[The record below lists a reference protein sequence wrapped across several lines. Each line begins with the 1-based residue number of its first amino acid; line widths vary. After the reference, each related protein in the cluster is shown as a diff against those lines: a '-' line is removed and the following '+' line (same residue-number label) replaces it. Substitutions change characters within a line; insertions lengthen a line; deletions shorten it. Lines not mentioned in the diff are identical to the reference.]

1 MPLEVLW
8 RQSCSEERMDTVSR
22 ESFVADYTKALRNNS
37 AAVFIGAGLSRASG
51 FVDWRELLRDIAT
64 DLKLDVDHETDLIA
78 VAQYHLNKHGSRN
91 KLNQL
96 IVDQFTKDVQ
106 LTDNHRLLATLPLD
120 TVWTTNYDKL
130 VEVAFNEAHKRTD
143 VKIVQKNL
151 ATTRS
156 GRVVTI
162 YKMHGDVDHAHD
174 AVLTKD
180 DYETFASNRNLFSVK
195 LKGDLVEKTFLF
207 LGYSFNDPNIDYV
220 LSRIRALLDQDSRQ
234 HYCIMRWPEK
244 AKGSR
249 GKKKA
254 DYDYARRKLELR
266 VADLKRYGIQAVMI
280 DRYDELTA
288 ILDELNHRI
297 HLRDVFVSG
306 SAHDF
311 APMGQ
316 ERVEKLAYA
325 IGRNLIQNGCNLVS
339 GVGLGVGGN
348 VVIGALESLL
358 ATGREDLSDRLT
370 LRPFPQ
376 QPPSGMSRADFWT
389 RYRQDMIR
397 QSGAC
402 IFISGNKLDGGKV
415 IEAKGVIEEFDIA
428 HSLGKY
434 PIPIGATGH
443 AARQLWKYVST
454 DLPAFYPKG
463 GVKKFFDILGDVSRS
478 NEEIV
483 RAVVGILKQIKA
495 F

>member
-1 MPLEVLW
+1 
-8 RQSCSEERMDTVSR
+8 MDTVSR
-22 ESFVADYTKALRNNS
+22 ESFVADYTKALRNGS

-51 FVDWRELLRDIAT
+51 FVDWRELLRDIAA
-64 DLKLDVDHETDLIA
+64 DLKLDIDQETDLIA
-78 VAQYHLNKHGSRN
+78 VAQYHLNKHASRN

-96 IVDQFTKDVQ
+96 IVDQFTKDVH
-106 LTDNHRLLATLPLD
+106 LTDNHRLLASLPLD

-130 VEVAFNEAHKRTD
+130 LEEAFDEAHKRTD

-151 ATTRS
+151 TTTRS

-180 DYETFASNRNLFSVK
+180 DYETFASTRNLFSVT

-207 LGYSFNDPNIDYV
+207 LGYSFNDPNIDYI

-244 AKGSR
+244 PKGSR

-254 DYDYARRKLELR
+254 DYEYARRKLELR
-266 VADLKRYGIQAVMI
+266 IADLKRYGIQALMI
-280 DRYDELTA
+280 DHYDELTH
-288 ILDELNHRI
+288 ILRELNQRT

-316 ERVEKLAYA
+316 DRVEKLAYA
-325 IGRNLIQNGCNLVS
+325 IGKNLVQYGCNLVS
-339 GVGLGVGGN
+339 GVGLGIGGH
-348 VVIGALESLL
+348 VVIGAMESLL
-358 ATGREDLSDRLT
+358 TNRKDDLSDRLT

-376 QPPSGMSRADFWT
+376 QPPSGMSRAEFWT
-389 RYRQDMIR
+389 KYRQDMIG
-397 QSGAC
+397 QAGAC
-402 IFISGNKLDGGKV
+402 IFICGNNLEGGKV
-415 IEAKGVIEEFDIA
+415 LEANGVMEEFNIA
-428 HSLGKY
+428 RALAKY

-443 AARQLWKYVST
+443 AARRLWETVT
-454 DLPAFYPKG
+454 ADLSAFYPKG
-463 GVKKFFDILGDVSRS
+463 GVKKHFDILGDSS
-478 NEEIV
+478 NTNEEMV
-483 RAVVGILKQIKA
+483 QAVLAILKHVKA